1 MLQSD
6 VKLTGKLVIKKFD
19 DANKLVYE
27 TEVKNLVVTSGKQFI
42 ASRIVGSTGAIP
54 VMGFMAIG
62 DDASTAST
70 IQTTLVNELARVAVD
85 SATASGV
92 NSTFVAT
99 FPAGTGTGNIVEAS
113 ITNTSGASVISFDG
127 DTAVDDGGDTITY
140 VAHGFV
146 TGDLVTYTDGGNTS
160 ITNLTDGAQYYIIKS
175 TNDVV
180 KLATSSANAIAGT
193 AINITGTSGAGHKLS
208 KGTMLCRT
216 TFPVIAKSAGET
228 LAISWVITVG

>member
-1 MLQSD
+1 MLHSS
-6 VKLTGKLVIKKFD
+6 VKLTGKLVIQKFD

-42 ASRIVGSTGAIP
+42 ASRIVASSAS

-62 DDASTAST
+62 DDASVAATT
-70 IQTTLVNELARVAVD
+70 QTTLVNELARVAVD

-146 TGDLVTYTDGGNTS
+146 TGDLVTYTDGGNTA
-160 ITNLTDGAQYYIIKS
+160 ITNLTDGAQYYVIKS
-175 TNDVV
+175 TNDVI
-180 KLATSSANAIAGT
+180 KLATSSSNASAGT

-216 TFPVIAKSAGET
+216 TFPVIAKSSSET

>member
-1 MLQSD
+1 MLHSS
-6 VKLTGKLVIKKFD
+6 VKLTGKLVIQKFD
-19 DANKLVYE
+19 DSNKLVYE

-42 ASRIVGSTGAIP
+42 ASRIVESSAD

-62 DDASTAST
+62 DDASSAATT
-70 IQTTLVNELARVAVD
+70 QTTLVNELARVAVD
-85 SATASGV
+85 SKTASGV

-127 DTAVDDGGDTITY
+127 DTDVDDGGDTITY

-146 TGDLVTYTDGGNTS
+146 TGNLVTYTDGGNTA
-160 ITNLTDGAQYYIIKS
+160 ITNLTDGAQYYIIKVS
-175 TNDVV
+175 NDVV
-180 KLATSSANAIAGT
+180 KLASSSANASAGT

-216 TFPVIAKSAGET
+216 TFPVIAKSSSET

>member
-1 MLQSD
+1 MLQSSI
-6 VKLTGKLVIKKFD
+6 KLTGKLVIKKFD
-19 DANKLVYE
+19 ATNKLVYE

-42 ASRIVGSTGAIP
+42 ASRIVESSAD

-62 DDASTAST
+62 DDASSAST
-70 IQTTLVNELARVAVD
+70 TQTTLVNELARVAVD
-85 SATASGV
+85 SKTASGV

-99 FPAGTGTGNIVEAS
+99 YPAGTGTGNIVEAS
-113 ITNTSGASVISFDG
+113 ITNTSGSSVISFDG
-127 DTAVDDGGDTITY
+127 DIDVDDGGDSITY

-146 TGDLVTYTDGGNTS
+146 TGDLVTYTDGGNTV

-180 KLATSSANAIAGT
+180 KLASSSANATAGT

-216 TFPVIAKSAGET
+216 TFPVIAKSSSET

>member
-1 MLQSD
+1 MLQSS
-6 VKLTGKLVIKKFD
+6 VKLTGKLVIQKFD
-19 DANKLVYE
+19 DSNKLVYE

-42 ASRIVGSTGAIP
+42 ASRIVESSAT

-62 DDASTAST
+62 DDASVAST
-70 IQTTLVNELARVAVD
+70 TQTTLVNELARVAVD
-85 SATASGV
+85 SKTASGV

-146 TGDLVTYTDGGNTS
+146 TGDLVTYTDGGNTAL
-160 ITNLTDGAQYYIIKS
+160 TNLTDGAQYYIIKVS
-175 TNDVV
+175 DDVV
-180 KLATSSANAIAGT
+180 KLATSSANASAGT

-216 TFPVIAKSAGET
+216 TFPVIAKSSSET

>member
-1 MLQSD
+1 MLHSS

-19 DANKLVYE
+19 DSNKLVYE

-42 ASRIVGSTGAIP
+42 ASRIVESSAD

-62 DDASTAST
+62 DDASSAST

-85 SATASGV
+85 SKTASGV

-127 DTAVDDGGDTITY
+127 DTAVDDAGDTITY

-146 TGDLVTYTDGGNTS
+146 TGDLVTYTDGGNTA

-180 KLATSSANAIAGT
+180 KLASSSANASAGT

-208 KGTMLCRT
+208 KGIMLCRT

>member
-1 MLQSD
+1 MLQSSI
-6 VKLTGKLVIKKFD
+6 KLTGKLVIKKFD
-19 DANKLVYE
+19 ATNKLVYE

-42 ASRIVGSTGAIP
+42 ASRIVESSAD

-62 DDASTAST
+62 DDASSAST
-70 IQTTLVNELARVAVD
+70 TQTTLVNELARVAVD
-85 SATASGV
+85 SKTASGV

-99 FPAGTGTGNIVEAS
+99 YPAGTGTGNIVEAS
-113 ITNTSGASVISFDG
+113 ITNTSGSSVISFDG
-127 DTAVDDGGDTITY
+127 DIDVDDGGDSITY

-146 TGDLVTYTDGGNTS
+146 TGDLVTYTDGGNTV

-180 KLATSSANAIAGT
+180 KLASSSANASAGT

-216 TFPVIAKSAGET
+216 TFPVIAKSSSET
-228 LAISWVITVG
+228 LAVSWVITVG

>member
-1 MLQSD
+1 MLHSS
-6 VKLTGKLVIKKFD
+6 VKLTGKLVIQKFD
-19 DANKLVYE
+19 DSNKLVYE

-42 ASRIVGSTGAIP
+42 ASRIVESSAA

-62 DDASTAST
+62 DDASVAST
-70 IQTTLVNELARVAVD
+70 TQTTLVNELARVAVD

-146 TGDLVTYTDGGNTS
+146 TGDLVTYTDGGNTA
-160 ITNLTDGAQYYIIKS
+160 ITNLTDGAQYYVIKS
-175 TNDVV
+175 TNDVI
-180 KLATSSANAIAGT
+180 KLATSSANASAGT

-216 TFPVIAKSAGET
+216 TFPIIAKSSSET

>member
-1 MLQSD
+1 MLHSS

-42 ASRIVGSTGAIP
+42 ASRIVESSAN

-62 DDASTAST
+62 DDASSAST

-85 SATASGV
+85 SKTASGV

-127 DTAVDDGGDTITY
+127 DTAVDDAGDTITY

-146 TGDLVTYTDGGNTS
+146 TGDLVTYTDGGNTA

-180 KLATSSANAIAGT
+180 KLASSSANASAGT

-216 TFPVIAKSAGET
+216 TFPVIAKSSSET

>member
-1 MLQSD
+1 MLHSS
-6 VKLTGKLVIKKFD
+6 VKLTGKLVIQKFD
-19 DANKLVYE
+19 DSNKLVYE

-42 ASRIVGSTGAIP
+42 ASRIVESSAS

-62 DDASTAST
+62 DDASVAST
-70 IQTTLVNELARVAVD
+70 TQTTLVNELARVAVD
-85 SATASGV
+85 SKTASGV

-146 TGDLVTYTDGGNTS
+146 TGDLVTYTDGGNTA
-160 ITNLTDGAQYYIIKS
+160 ITNLTDGAQYYVIKS
-175 TNDVV
+175 TDDVI

-216 TFPVIAKSAGET
+216 TFPVIAKSSSET

>member
-1 MLQSD
+1 MLHSS
-6 VKLTGKLVIKKFD
+6 VKLTGKLVIQKFD
-19 DANKLVYE
+19 DSNKLVYE

-42 ASRIVGSTGAIP
+42 ASRIVESSAT

-62 DDASTAST
+62 DDASSAST

-85 SATASGV
+85 SKTASGV

-127 DTAVDDGGDTITY
+127 DTDVDDAGDTITY

-146 TGDLVTYTDGGNTS
+146 TGDLVTYTDGGNTA
-160 ITNLTDGAQYYIIKS
+160 ITNLTDGAQYYVIKS
-175 TNDVV
+175 TNDVI
-180 KLATSSANAIAGT
+180 KLATSSANASAGT

-216 TFPVIAKSAGET
+216 TFPVIAKSSSET